1 MESLF
6 SAVGAAGVVVCRN
19 TEHYAKNSR
28 QGVQA
33 AFHIVLVLLFFYMTN
48 CDRCMSKRSEV
59 QGAIIT

>member
-19 TEHYAKNSR
+19 TEHYAKNEFRLHSILYLYY
-28 QGVQA
+28 
-33 AFHIVLVLLFFYMTN
+33 FFFYTPN
-48 CDRCMSKRSEV
+48 CDQCMSKRPEV